1 MSANKGKAAAEA
13 AAVPMTK
20 NGHHETYNNYSTEG
34 KKMKEVNE
42 KKHGKRV
49 GTARLVL
56 ADPENRPIGFRF
68 YMLKGPADFEAN
80 NFWVYNFDEENN
92 RLEIGY
98 GTMAG
103 KTMKVQRNG
112 AQKNRTVG
120 RFQAVNIKVREA
132 IEKYSLDHKEL
143 PLYRCKEKK
152 CCYVILGQNDA
163 PKLQEQQEEPEEKQL
178 AFDGIED
185 LPPVLIPGDYPVA
198 AVLRVLKS
206 TAYAMINAI
215 EALER

>member
-1 MSANKGKAAAEA
+1 
-13 AAVPMTK
+13 
-20 NGHHETYNNYSTEG
+20 
-34 KKMKEVNE
+34 MKEVNE

-56 ADPENRPIGFRF
+56 ANPENRPIGFRF

-80 NFWVYNFDEENN
+80 NFWVYYFDEENN

-98 GTMAG
+98 GTMPG

-143 PLYRCKEKK
+143 PLYLCKEKK
-152 CCYVILGQNDA
+152 CCYVIMDQNA
-163 PKLQEQQEEPEEKQL
+163 IPKLQEPQEEPEEKQL
-178 AFDGIED
+178 AFDSIKD
-185 LPPVLIPGDYPVA
+185 LPPVLIHDDYSVA
-198 AVLRVLKS
+198 DVLRVLKS
-206 TAYAMINAI
+206 TAYAMISAI